1 MNKKRIAIV
10 GYGNIGR
17 YSLEAIETAP
27 DFEIAGIVRR
37 NSADREDIPAEIPV
51 VGSIKE
57 LQNVDVAIL
66 ATPTRS
72 VEEHAKEI
80 LAMGINTVDS
90 FDIHGQI
97 PELRKRLDE
106 ASCCRQDGIREAIPW
121 CVHCLRL
128 LLPRESHILISVPE

>member
-37 NSADREDIPAEIPV
+37 NPADREDIPAEIPV

-80 LAMGINTVDS
+80 LAMGIS
-90 FDIHGQI
+90 
-97 PELRKRLDE
+97 
-106 ASCCRQDGIREAIPW
+106 S
-121 CVHCLRL
+121 
-128 LLPRESHILISVPE
+128 